1 MENEPKL
8 INYPDKLFFFL
19 LLMQFSIIELEK
31 GKTQNLL
38 RFLEASWCNFKWTS
52 NKTDSLESFL
62 SQEQPQQTGRTE
74 CEGANVRVNPEQNN
88 Q

>member
-38 RFLEASWCNFKWTS
+38 RFVEAS
-52 NKTDSLESFL
+52 
-62 SQEQPQQTGRTE
+62 
-74 CEGANVRVNPEQNN
+74 
-88 Q
+88 